1 MIIQSV
7 KGMALKQTH
16 NMHGVTVDDLEGREA
31 AAPFLGGIVIE
42 QIKIEESCFKKVE
55 WLI

>member
-1 MIIQSV
+1 
-7 KGMALKQTH
+7 MALKQTH
-16 NMHGVTVDDLEGREA
+16 NMHGVAVDDLEGREA